1 MKFAVLDLETT
12 GNHSSEDDII
22 QIGIVLLDEEC
33 GVTGSYASYV
43 RPRVPVPAFIT
54 ELTGIADEDVREAPE
69 PEDVLLDVIPLL
81 NDAVLVAHNAGF
93 DVGFLNQALDR
104 CGYMPFT
111 GRVLDT
117 LQLLRILFPTQPSY
131 QLGAVSEAFGIVHE
145 RHHQADSDAMATAL
159 LFKACMDKLRNL
171 PLLTL
176 ERLAAQLDGGD
187 DLGWIVH
194 DALMRRQRAA
204 AVDPDG
210 CRYYRQFALRV
221 GEWTDEEPP
230 RLDDPESAERLRELD
245 FETFLAETLARLKEH
260 VPGYEPREAQVRMF
274 REVYDALESGRHLMI
289 EAGTGTGKSLGYLI
303 PALFYGIRNDE
314 KIVVSTHTINLQ
326 EQIRERDVP
335 LLEKVLPLPFKASV
349 FKGRG
354 NYLCLRKFESK
365 IATRD
370 YTAPADDRL
379 TTAQML
385 VWLGETMH
393 GDQEELNFGGRGAE
407 YWHSVASDADSCL
420 NRSCPWF
427 KHCFYHRAK
436 QEAVHADLVITN
448 HSMLFTD
455 IRAEYRLLPAYD
467 HLIVDEAHHLEDA
480 AGKHL
485 GMQLGYNSGMHPLT
499 RLCKDARTGLIF
511 QLRQKIASTGH
522 ERAEAWIETI
532 EASVPVFGELR
543 MHWDELFEL
552 LYRLAQPQPDA
563 DGGQGVLRLKSERPP
578 SEWEAVRTAEANV
591 FAALGEIVRTFD
603 RLLAEIKEHC
613 DDAEV
618 EAAAVDIQGRVKD
631 LARVRDDLRGFVKL
645 DEGGTVYWLE
655 ASAFCKSRSVHL
667 YAVPAD
673 VSGLLKQYFF
683 DAKRSVTLT
692 SATLS
697 VHKSFEYATEQ
708 LGLSG
713 FEEDGRLATVQL
725 PSPFN
730 YRDQALV
737 VIPRNL
743 PPIKGAS
750 ADPAFLAALV
760 DSLAD
765 VARETSGRMLVLFT
779 SYRMLKQVYEP
790 LKERLAEAG
799 IAVIGQGI
807 DGGGRTKLV
816 RRFRQQQASV
826 LLGTSSFWEGVDL
839 PGDALTCL
847 AIVRLPFTP
856 PNHPLLEAKS
866 EQLAAE
872 KKNPFMKLSIPQ
884 AVIRFK
890 QGFGRLVR
898 TARDKG
904 IVILYDTRVI
914 DTSYGKYFL
923 YSLPGPKIETMHI
936 EQIVPRIREW
946 LRESGTTQGGSA

>member
-12 GNHSSEDDII
+12 GNHSDTDDII

-54 ELTGIADEDVREAPE
+54 ELTGITDEDVRDAPE
-69 PEDVLLDVIPLL
+69 PEDVMAEVIPLIS
-81 NDAVLVAHNAGF
+81 DAVLVAHNAGF
-93 DVGFLNQALDR
+93 DVGFLNDTLDR
-104 CGYMPFT
+104 CGYLPFT

-117 LQLLRILFPTQPSY
+117 LQLLRILYPTQPSY
-131 QLGAVSEAFGIVHE
+131 QLGAVTEAFGIEHE
-145 RHHQADSDAMATAL
+145 RHHRADSDAMATAL
-159 LFKACMDKLRNL
+159 VFRACMKKLRNL

-176 ERLAAQLDGGD
+176 ERMAAQLGDGD

-194 DALMRRQRAA
+194 DALERRRRQKAIDTDA
-204 AVDPDG
+204 W
-210 CRYYRQFALRV
+210 RYHRGFALRV
-221 GEWTDEEPP
+221 GEWTEEEPP
-230 RLDDPESAERLRELD
+230 RLHDPDAAERLRNTD
-245 FETFLAETLARLKEH
+245 FETFLAETLERLREH
-260 VPGYEPREAQVRMF
+260 VPDYEPRDAQVRMI
-274 REVYDALESGRHLMI
+274 REVHDALESGRHLMI

-303 PALFYGIRNDE
+303 PALYYGIRHDE

-335 LLEKVLPLPFKASV
+335 LLAKVLPVPFKASV
-349 FKGRG
+349 FKGRS
-354 NYLCLRKFESK
+354 NYLCLRKFEGK
-365 IATRD
+365 LAARD
-370 YTAPADDRL
+370 YFAPSDDRL

-385 VWLGETMH
+385 VWLSETEH

-407 YWHSVASDADSCL
+407 YWQTVASDADSCL
-420 NRSCPWF
+420 NRACPWF
-427 KHCFYHRAK
+427 RHCFYHRAK
-436 QEAVHADLVITN
+436 QEASHADLVITN
-448 HSMLFTD
+448 HSLLFTD

-467 HLIVDEAHHLEDA
+467 HLIVDEAHHLEEA

-485 GMQLGYNSGMHPLT
+485 GAQISYNSGMHPLI
-499 RLCKDARTGLIF
+499 RLCKDARSGLIF
-511 QLRQKIASTGH
+511 QLRQKIADTGH
-522 ERAEAWIETI
+522 ARAEGWIETI
-532 EASVPVFGELR
+532 DGTVPTFGELR
-543 MHWDELFEL
+543 LQWDELFEL
-552 LYRLAQPQPDA
+552 LYRLAQPGA
-563 DGGQGVLRLKSERPP
+563 DDDGQGVLRVRGDRPP
-578 SEWEAVRTAEANV
+578 AEWEAVRSAEANV
-591 FAALGEIVRTFD
+591 FASISEIVRAYD
-603 RLLAEIKEHC
+603 RLMAELREHC
-613 DDAEV
+613 DDAGV
-618 EAAAVDIQGRVKD
+618 EAAAADIAGRVKD
-631 LARVRDDLRGFVKL
+631 LARVRDELRRFVRL
-645 DEGGTVYWLE
+645 EEHGTVYWIE
-655 ASAFCKSRSVHL
+655 TNAFLKFRSVHL
-667 YAVPAD
+667 FAVPAD

-683 DAKRSVTLT
+683 DAKRSVILT

-697 VHKSFEYATEQ
+697 VHQSFEYATEQ
-708 LGLSG
+708 LGLTG
-713 FEEDGRLATVQL
+713 FEEDGRLQTVQL

-743 PPIKGAS
+743 PPIRGAN

-779 SYRMLKQVYEP
+779 SYKMLKQVYEP
-790 LKERLAEAG
+790 LKERLSEAG
-799 IAVIGQGI
+799 ISVIAQGV

-816 RRFRQQQASV
+816 RRFRQSQASV

-839 PGDALTCL
+839 PGEMLTCL
-847 AIVRLPFTP
+847 AIVRLPFSP

-898 TARDKG
+898 TARDRG

-923 YSLPGPKIETMHI
+923 HSLPGPRIETMNV
-936 EQIVPRIREW
+936 ERIVPRIREW
-946 LRESGTTQGGSA
+946 LGETGAKQGGSA

>member
-12 GNHSSEDDII
+12 GNHTDEDDII

-43 RPRVPVPAFIT
+43 RPRIPVPAFIT
-54 ELTGIADEDVREAPE
+54 ELTGITDDDVRDAPD
-69 PEDVLLDVIPLL
+69 PEDVMAEVLPLIS
-81 NDAVLVAHNAGF
+81 DAVLVAHNAGF
-93 DVGFLNQALDR
+93 DVGFLNHTLDR

-117 LQLLRILFPTQPSY
+117 LQLLRILYPTQPSY
-131 QLGAVSEAFGIVHE
+131 QLGAVSEALGIAHE

-159 LFKACMDKLRNL
+159 VFKACMEKLRGL
-171 PLLTL
+171 PLPAL
-176 ERLAAQLDGGD
+176 ERMAAQLGDGD

-194 DALMRRQRAA
+194 DALARRQRQAA
-204 AVDPDG
+204 FDADSL
-210 CRYYRQFALRV
+210 RHYRGFALKV

-230 RLDDPESAERLRELD
+230 RGDDPESAERLRGTD
-245 FETFLAETLARLKEH
+245 FETFLHETLERLKEH
-260 VPGYEPREAQVRMF
+260 VPGYEPRESQVRMI
-274 REVYDALESGRHLMI
+274 REVHDALESGRHLMI

-303 PALFYGIRNDE
+303 PALYYGIRHDE

-335 LLEKVLPLPFKASV
+335 LLAKVLPVPFKASV

-354 NYLCLRKFESK
+354 NYLCLRKFEGK
-365 IATRD
+365 LAARD
-370 YTAPADDRL
+370 YLAPADDRL

-385 VWLGETMH
+385 VWLTETEH
-393 GDQEELNFGGRGAE
+393 GDQEELNFGGRGAD
-407 YWHSVASDADSCL
+407 YWQTVASDADSCL
-420 NRSCPWF
+420 NRACPWF
-427 KHCFYHRAK
+427 RHCFYHRAK

-448 HSMLFTD
+448 HSLLFTD

-467 HLIVDEAHHLEDA
+467 HLIVDEAHHLEEA

-485 GMQLGYNSGMHPLT
+485 GTQIAYNSGMHPLT
-499 RLCKDARTGLIF
+499 RLCKDARNGLIF
-511 QLRQKIASTGH
+511 QLRQRIADTGH
-522 ERAEAWIETI
+522 ERAEGWIETI
-532 EASVPVFGELR
+532 DRTVPAFGELR
-543 MHWDELFEL
+543 IHWDELFDM
-552 LYRLAQPQPDA
+552 LYRLAQPGSD
-563 DGGQGVLRLKSERPP
+563 DEGGQSVMRVRTDRPP

-591 FAALGEIVRTFD
+591 FASISEIVRAFD
-603 RLLAEIKEHC
+603 RLIAELREHAG
-613 DDAEV
+613 DADI
-618 EAAAVDIQGRVKD
+618 EAAAADIAGRVKD
-631 LARVRDDLRGFVKL
+631 LARVRDELRGFVRL
-645 DEGGTVYWLE
+645 EDPGTVYWIE
-655 ASAFCKSRSVHL
+655 ASAFYKSRSVHL

-673 VSGLLKQYFF
+673 VSGLLKQHFF
-683 DAKRSVTLT
+683 DAKRSVILT

-708 LGLSG
+708 LGLAG
-713 FEEDGRLATVQL
+713 FEENGRLQTVQL

-743 PPIKGAS
+743 PPIRGANP
-750 ADPAFLAALV
+750 DPAFLEALV
-760 DSLAD
+760 GSLAE

-779 SYRMLKQVYEP
+779 SYKMLKQAYEP

-799 IAVIGQGI
+799 IAVIAQGI

-816 RRFRQQQASV
+816 RRFRQSQASV

-839 PGDALTCL
+839 PGEMLTCL

-866 EQLAAE
+866 ERLMAE

-898 TARDKG
+898 TARDRG

-914 DTSYGKYFL
+914 DTNYGKYFL
-923 YSLPGPKIETMHI
+923 YSLPGPRIEMMNV
-936 EQIVPRIREW
+936 ERIVPRIREW
-946 LRESGTTQGGSA
+946 LGETGTMQGGSA